1 MLFSEIKEWCTAYV
15 LRVFSLAL
23 LYTDFHCHFKH
34 LLFMTHLRCI
44 EMCLIFL
51 YDLCYNIWLAVV
63 LRCT

>member
-34 LLFMTHLRCI
+34 LLFMTLDTSKVH
-44 EMCLIFL
+44 
-51 YDLCYNIWLAVV
+51 
-63 LRCT
+63 